1 MSLFKGHNAINKRY
15 ELHVLM
21 HKAVKKETASVR
33 SDFLLANNYQDI
45 NHLGKNLQVL
55 QMLQFPKLR
64 HQMTR

>member
-1 MSLFKGHNAINKRY
+1 MALINDQNY
-15 ELHVLM
+15 M
-21 HKAVKKETASVR
+21 PWCPKAVEKRISECKVQ
-33 SDFLLANNYQDI
+33 FPILNNYHDI